1 LTRNLKDL
9 PKIELHVHLEGCVSP
24 AEASTLAFRK
34 GMKHD
39 PEEIRKLYRHASFQ
53 DFLSHFGQLVD
64 LLSEPDDL
72 LWLFERELLRL
83 KRQGVVYAE
92 IRVSPTVWERHGLP
106 PESCLRRLAERTS
119 SAPIACRL
127 IVDGVRQWDR
137 AMLER
142 DLDLALALRNKGVVA
157 FGLGGDE
164 ASAPACVFRDLAGAC
179 REVGFPII
187 PHAGEALGPEEVK
200 SALEVFSPPR
210 LGHGIAAAR
219 DPRVLEEVVARRVHL
234 EVCPTSNRKTGAVGR
249 REEHP
254 LKALWTAGSHLSLGT
269 DDPAL
274 FGTTLCRELSWAL
287 RRGGWTM
294 KDVAASQ
301 ALAAQASLLPE
312 RQKRDLLQKV
322 S

>member
-1 LTRNLKDL
+1 MRRNLTHL
-9 PKIELHVHLEGCVSP
+9 PKIELHIHLEGSISP

-34 GMKHD
+34 DRNTD
-39 PEEIRKLYRHASFQ
+39 PKEIRQLYRHASFQ
-53 DFLSHFGQLVD
+53 DFLSHFGQLVG
-64 LLSEPDDL
+64 LLREPDDL
-72 LWLFERELLRL
+72 LWLFDRVVLRL
-83 KRQGVVYAE
+83 KRQGVIYAE

-106 PESCLRRLAERTS
+106 PEACLRRLAERTA

-142 DLDLALALRNKGVVA
+142 DLELALALRGKGVVA

-164 ASAPACVFRDLAGAC
+164 ASAPACIFRDFAGAC
-179 REVGFPII
+179 REVGFPVI
-187 PHAGEALGPEEVK
+187 PHAGETLGPEEVM
-200 SALEVFSPPR
+200 SALEVFTPPR

-219 DPRVLEEVVARRVHL
+219 DPRVLDEVVARRVHL

-254 LKALWTAGSHLSLGT
+254 LKALWAAGSHLSLGT

-274 FGTTLCRELSWAL
+274 FGTTLCRELSWAV
-287 RRGGWTM
+287 RRGWWTM

-301 ALAAQASLLPE
+301 TYAAQASLLPDG
-312 RQKRDLLQKV
+312 QKRDLVQRV